1 MSEEE
6 RKTEIQKPKISR
18 IETIKKLPKRNLI
31 LYIFGV
37 FDAVLF
43 LRSFNSLAW
52 SILNAYDYI
61 NSIIEGFFVKQDFLL
76 ILSSLLTI
84 SLGFTAYGFLRK
96 RKWAF
101 LLYYC
106 QLPLSIYFLINKI
119 TYLFNIY
126 KLYDMQLNVLIASS
140 IVLLAV
146 AVRLIITIILHK
158 NPPKYDNVTN
168 DFSAKFERILV
179 TLFFFAILTATVLF
193 CINLIPRKYI
203 RNPIRPKD
211 FPAILIHP
219 QNAYDPHFSTPSNDR
234 RAKYS
239 YSLSFF
245 VGEPYPSEAVR
256 NFFNNHLT
264 SNGWQKLKYDLLN
277 PNTSIYTNPLLP
289 NLKTKLPD
297 GTEGKWP
304 LHCKEDWIG
313 NEEENISIMF
323 YYGPNQEGKLDLSR
337 IYVNTTLFKQRSW
350 INPYIKRYK
359 KLHPGEFEQKTE

>member
-6 RKTEIQKPKISR
+6 RKEQPKISR
-18 IETIKKLPKRNLI
+18 IETIKKLPKRNLV

-43 LRSFNSLAW
+43 LSSFDSLAW
-52 SILNAYDYI
+52 SILNANDYI
-61 NSIIEGFFVKQDFLL
+61 SRIIEGFFVKQDFLL

-84 SLGFTAYGFLRK
+84 SLGFTAYGFLRR

-106 QLPLSIYFLINKI
+106 QLPPSIYFIINKI

-126 KLYDMQLNVLIASS
+126 KLYDMQLLVLIAFS

-146 AVRLIITIILHK
+146 AVRLIITIIIHK
-158 NPPKYDNVTN
+158 KPPKYDDVTN
-168 DFSAKFERILV
+168 NFSAKFERILV
-179 TLFFFAILTATVLF
+179 ALFFFAILTATVLF
-193 CINLIPRKYI
+193 CINLISRKYI
-203 RNPIRPKD
+203 RNPIRPED

-219 QNAYDPHFSTPSNDR
+219 QNAYDPDFSTPSNSR

-245 VGEPYPSEAVR
+245 VDEPYPSEVVR

-277 PNTSIYTNPLLP
+277 PNIPIYKNPLLP
-289 NLKTKLPD
+289 NLKTTLPD
-297 GTEGKWP
+297 STEGKWP
-304 LHCKEDWIG
+304 LSCKEDWIS
-313 NEEENISIMF
+313 NEEEKISIMF
-323 YYGPNQEGKLDLSR
+323 DYGPDQEGKPDLSR
-337 IYVNTTLFKQRSW
+337 VYVNTTLFKQRSW
-350 INPYIKRYK
+350 VNPYIKRYK
-359 KLHPGEFEQKTE
+359 QLHPEEFEQKTE